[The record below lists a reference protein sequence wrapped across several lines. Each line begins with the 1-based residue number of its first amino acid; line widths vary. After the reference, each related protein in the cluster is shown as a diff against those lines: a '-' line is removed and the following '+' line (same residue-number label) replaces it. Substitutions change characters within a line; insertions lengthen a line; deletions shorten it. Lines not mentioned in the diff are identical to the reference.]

1 MSKKRKPDNEVTKNA
16 IWFREYRAKKKA
28 GIPVDTARY
37 TPSFTKDD
45 LITLGI
51 TVEKADNEF
60 GYNVYQFGRLKKI
73 KIRTYN
79 KPKYSPESA
88 KCALASIYYRDK
100 KQTRTVSLARLVY
113 VAFIG
118 DIPEGYVVDHKNGQ
132 PLDNTLSNLRLLSRS
147 DNTYRAGHNQYTYL
161 NNKETINEGY

>member
-1 MSKKRKPDNEVTKNA
+1 MSRKRKPDNEVTKNA

-37 TPSFTKDD
+37 TPAFTKDD

-60 GYNVYQFGRLKKI
+60 GYNVYQSGRLKKI
-73 KIRTYN
+73 KIKTYN
-79 KPKYSPESA
+79 KPKYSPEST
-88 KCALASIYYRDK
+88 KCAFVSIYYRDK
-100 KQTRTVSLARLVY
+100 KQTRTVALARLIY
-113 VAFIG
+113 VAFLG
-118 DIPEGYVVDHKNGQ
+118 DIPEGYVIHHVDEN
-132 PLDNTLSNLRLLSRS
+132 PLNNTLSNLRLLSRS

-161 NNKETINEGY
+161 NKAKETTND

>member
-1 MSKKRKPDNEVTKNA
+1 MSRKRKPDSEVTKNA

-45 LITLGI
+45 LEKLGV

-60 GYNVYQFGRLKKI
+60 GYNVYQSGRIKKI

-79 KPKYSPESA
+79 KPKYSPEST
-88 KCALASIYYRDK
+88 KCALVSIYYRDK

-113 VAFIG
+113 VAFVG
-118 DIPEGYVVDHKNGQ
+118 DIPEGFVLHHVDEN
-132 PLDNTLSNLRLLSRS
+132 PLNNTLSNLKLLSRS
-147 DNTYRAGHNQYTYL
+147 ANTYREGHNQYTYL
-161 NNKETINEGY
+161 NKAKETNND

>member
-1 MSKKRKPDNEVTKNA
+1 MSRKRKLDSEVTKNA

-28 GIPVDTARY
+28 GIPVDTAKY
-37 TPSFTKDD
+37 TPALTKDD

-60 GYNVYQFGRLKKI
+60 GYNIYQSGRIKKI
-73 KIRTYN
+73 NIRTYN
-79 KPKYSPESA
+79 KPKYSPEST
-88 KCALASIYYRDK
+88 KCALVSIYYRDK

-132 PLDNTLSNLRLLSRS
+132 ALDNTLSNLRLLSRS

-161 NNKETINEGY
+161 NKAKETY

>member
-1 MSKKRKPDNEVTKNA
+1 MSRKRKPDNEVTKNA

-37 TPSFTKDD
+37 TPAFTKDD

-79 KPKYSPESA
+79 KPKYSPESTQ
-88 KCALASIYYRDK
+88 CASVSIYYRDK
-100 KQTRTVSLARLVY
+100 KQTRTVGLARLVY
-113 VAFIG
+113 VAFVG
-118 DIPEGYVVDHKNGQ
+118 DIPEGFVLHHVDEN
-132 PLDNTLSNLRLLSRS
+132 PLNNTLGNLRLLSRS

-161 NNKETINEGY
+161 NKAKETIND

>member
-1 MSKKRKPDNEVTKNA
+1 MSRIRKPDSEVTKNA

-60 GYNVYQFGRLKKI
+60 GYNVYQFGRIKKI
-73 KIRTYN
+73 NIRTYN
-79 KPKYSPESA
+79 KPKYSPEST
-88 KCALASIYYRDK
+88 KCASVSIYYRDK
-100 KQTRTVSLARLVY
+100 KQTRTVGLARLVY
-113 VAFIG
+113 VAFVG
-118 DIPEGYVVDHKNGQ
+118 DIPEGFVLHHVDEN
-132 PLDNTLSNLRLLSRS
+132 PLNNTLSNLRLLSRS

-161 NNKETINEGY
+161 NKAKETAND

>member
-1 MSKKRKPDNEVTKNA
+1 MSRKRKPDHEVTKNA

-60 GYNVYQFGRLKKI
+60 GYNVYQSGRLKKI

-79 KPKYSPESA
+79 KPKYSPEST
-88 KCALASIYYRDK
+88 KCALVSIYYRDK
-100 KQTRTVSLARLVY
+100 KQTRTVALARLVY
-113 VAFIG
+113 ASFIG
-118 DIPEGYVVDHKNGQ
+118 DIPEGFVVDHKNGQ

-161 NNKETINEGY
+161 NKAKETAND

>member
-1 MSKKRKPDNEVTKNA
+1 MSRKRKPDNEVTKNA

-28 GIPVDTARY
+28 GIPVDTAKY
-37 TPSFTKDD
+37 TPAFTKDD

-60 GYNVYQFGRLKKI
+60 GYNVYQSGRLKKI

-79 KPKYSPESA
+79 KPKYAQEST
-88 KCALASIYYRDK
+88 KCALVSIYYRDK
-100 KQTRTVSLARLVY
+100 KETRTVSLARLVY

-118 DIPEGYVVDHKNGQ
+118 DIPEGYVIHHLDEN
-132 PLDNTLSNLRLLSRS
+132 PLNNTLSNLRLLSRS

-161 NNKETINEGY
+161 NKAKETAND

>member
-1 MSKKRKPDNEVTKNA
+1 MSRKRKPDNEVTKNA

-28 GIPVDTARY
+28 GIPVDTAKY
-37 TPSFTKDD
+37 TPAFTKDD

-60 GYNVYQFGRLKKI
+60 GYNVYQSGRLKKI
-73 KIRTYN
+73 NIRTYN
-79 KPKYSPESA
+79 KPKYAQESA
-88 KCALASIYYRDK
+88 KCALVSIYYRDK
-100 KQTRTVSLARLVY
+100 KETRTVSLARLIY

-132 PLDNTLSNLRLLSRS
+132 SLDNSLENLRLLSRS
-147 DNTYRAGHNQYTYL
+147 DNTYREGHNQYTYL
-161 NNKETINEGY
+161 NKAKETAND

>member
-1 MSKKRKPDNEVTKNA
+1 MSRKRKPDDEVTKNA

-73 KIRTYN
+73 NIRTYN
-79 KPKYSPESA
+79 KPKYAQEST
-88 KCALASIYYRDK
+88 KCALVSIYYRDK
-100 KQTRTVSLARLVY
+100 KQTRTVALARLIY
-113 VAFIG
+113 VSFIG

-132 PLDNTLSNLRLLSRS
+132 SLDNTLSNLRLLSRS
-147 DNTYRAGHNQYTYL
+147 DNTYREGHNQYTYL
-161 NNKETINEGY
+161 NKAKETSND

>member
-1 MSKKRKPDNEVTKNA
+1 MSRKRKPDNEVTKNA

-51 TVEKADNEF
+51 TVEKSDNEF

-73 KIRTYN
+73 NIRTYN
-79 KPKYSPESA
+79 KPKYAQEST
-88 KCALASIYYRDK
+88 KCALVSIYYRDK
-100 KQTRTVSLARLVY
+100 KQTRTVALARLIY

-132 PLDNTLSNLRLLSRS
+132 SLDNTLGNLRLLSRS

-161 NNKETINEGY
+161 NKAKETAND

>member
-1 MSKKRKPDNEVTKNA
+1 MSRKRKPDNEVTKNA

-60 GYNVYQFGRLKKI
+60 GYNVYQSGRLKKI

-79 KPKYSPESA
+79 KPKYSQEST
-88 KCALASIYYRDK
+88 KCALVSIYYRDK
-100 KQTRTVSLARLVY
+100 KETRTVALARLIY
-113 VAFIG
+113 VTFLG

-132 PLDNTLSNLRLLSRS
+132 SLDNSLENLRLLSRS

-161 NNKETINEGY
+161 NKAKETAND

>member
-1 MSKKRKPDNEVTKNA
+1 MSRKRKPDTEVTKNA

-60 GYNVYQFGRLKKI
+60 GYNVYQSGRLKKI

-79 KPKYSPESA
+79 KPKYSQEST
-88 KCALASIYYRDK
+88 KCALVSIYYRDK
-100 KQTRTVSLARLVY
+100 KETRTVALARLIY
-113 VAFIG
+113 VAFLG

-132 PLDNTLSNLRLLSRS
+132 SLDNSLENLRLLSRS

-161 NNKETINEGY
+161 NNKETAND

>member
-1 MSKKRKPDNEVTKNA
+1 MSRKRKPDNEVTKNA

-28 GIPVDTARY
+28 GIPVDTAKY

-45 LITLGI
+45 LEKLGI

-73 KIRTYN
+73 NVRTYN
-79 KPKYSPESA
+79 KPKYSPEST
-88 KCALASIYYRDK
+88 KCVLVSIYYRDK

-113 VAFIG
+113 VAFLG
-118 DIPEGYVVDHKNGQ
+118 DIPEGYVLHHLDEN
-132 PLDNTLSNLRLLSRS
+132 PLNNTLSNLRLLSRS
-147 DNTYRAGHNQYTYL
+147 DNTYREGHNQYTYL
-161 NNKETINEGY
+161 NNKETTNE

>member
-1 MSKKRKPDNEVTKNA
+1 MSRIRKPDNEVTKNA

-88 KCALASIYYRDK
+88 KCALVSIYYRDK
-100 KQTRTVSLARLVY
+100 KQTRTVALARLIY
-113 VAFIG
+113 VAFLG
-118 DIPEGYVVDHKNGQ
+118 DIQEGYVVDQKKGKY
-132 PLDNTLSNLRLLSRS
+132 LDNTLSNIRMISRYDKNYS
-147 DNTYRAGHNQYTYL
+147 DGQN
-161 NNKETINEGY
+161 